1 MNNRSMGGANVPI
14 DQLWYTWSTV
24 GLSSVTTGF
33 RIRAA
38 SGSLAE
44 VMSPRVQNLDQYL
57 RYDLPDG
64 ADRFNP
70 ENAPHSLALLQT
82 SDGERILVNK
92 IYQGRDGVGRPGAF
106 FAHLLAPLPHD
117 FTTNDAFLLWRS
129 GFWRSS
135 DAGMGNNLYLSDTSL
150 AELRS
155 SYKLSYDQLDIFQ
168 FPDVETEKLRT
179 MLPYFISSYLLWRTE
194 WEAWQKK
201 GGQGQPPKHL
211 YIAAPADM
219 IATFFLALTLC
230 LPDALLTDLTFST
243 YEKDVQSLDQTM
255 IVGTTFT
262 DEMIS
267 MHTDLAQSC
276 YENDITLNCY
286 YPDKS
291 TPLDKYSLG
300 GLAFAAAKNIT
311 EKLTNSKGKE
321 KLRNFKSRKKFV
333 ENTHFVD
340 VSMYLTTYDGVF
352 LRERKS
358 DKPTFEHYLTHPEGA
373 AEYFG
378 DPGIPAF
385 GIRLALEDSYWGT
398 YTLAPGLKRLTVYS
412 NKEGDEALA
421 QALFDIGTRAEETFV
436 DSVERVKSLHA
447 IPALI
452 EIMDAFSSLKSSSNP
467 AQWKEIWNAPL
478 YSLQGKSKQTFLNFF
493 LLNPPVYYKFL
504 QQWMRSL
511 APNQYDLLDGLLQV
525 PWTDSEGFFALN
537 TPLWLKFDA
546 LEASAIPETQ
556 KKAPGPHLRATITA
570 IITYFV
576 KDKQDWSQAIAVY
589 KTFEAASPQYK
600 QPWEEILL
608 NSPLSVGQEH
618 TLITSA
624 NRVWFLQHYGPLYL
638 PSQRADSIAVQFK
651 YLRGNSQDKLAVLST
666 WLIPLI
672 QGRDVRPREF
682 TRWLESPQNSHNIE
696 RVLDIVQLQLVE
708 RATFLENYGTYYLP
722 LLYRRMEYHAFEQ
735 TYMCMF
741 IREYLHNLDEAIVR
755 TSQSTQSFIATL
767 SQESASLP
775 PDIQNLLAKFTRF
788 DDAFNQN
795 PDSLNLVIAIAHA
808 LEQQST
814 NRAGLYQKM
823 AQRFVTSISNETYLS
838 EVVRT
843 IRDISPPFTRN
854 DLFQIL
860 LVIAQIVRDNM
871 AQSQSF
877 PVNQV
882 TLYVNFAFFADVIFV
897 KPDAPVDTRCEQGI
911 YKLFQKNFLD
921 RLLERSNDNLFQQ
934 LERNLANE
942 SRHML
947 RDYQENGVIE
957 TAHPQLA
964 KLLPQQRVN
973 RLVYR
978 TELAST
984 FVEKIANETYLA
996 EMIRAMQQAAF
1007 TLDDLF
1013 QILFMMAQSVHDEI
1027 IVESTPFFIGRM
1039 VLYLGFV
1046 LHADIIFITSGQES
1060 PATCESYIY
1069 SHFQKNFLARLLEGI
1084 NTSIRKELYERLADE
1099 DTKKLANL
1107 GYRLRT
1113 SNYPISSGTTLAA
1126 KNNSVHT
1133 STFATKRATLFSWFR
1148 ALLPARRHGNIQPT
1162 AIVETH
1168 QAVQPTLPSNEENAY
1183 YKVLN
1188 NQQPRKRGLWSKG
1201 EDVIEGGFEKI
1212 TDHGLKRNKI
1222 NRPR

>member
-1 MNNRSMGGANVPI
+1 MNNRSMGGANAPI

-57 RYDLPDG
+57 RYNLPDG

-106 FAHLLAPLPHD
+106 FAHLLAPLPKD
-117 FTTNDAFLLWRS
+117 FTTKDAFLLWRS

-135 DAGMGNNLYLSDTSL
+135 DAGMGNNLYLNETSL

-155 SYKLSYDQLDIFQ
+155 SYEISSDQLDIFQ
-168 FPDVETEKLRT
+168 FPDVDSEKLRT
-179 MLPYFISSYLLWRTE
+179 MLPYFIGLYLMWRTE
-194 WEAWQKK
+194 WETWQNK

-219 IATFFLALTLC
+219 VATFFLALTLC

-291 TPLDKYSLG
+291 TSLDKYSLG
-300 GLAFAAAKNIT
+300 VLAFAAAKNIT
-311 EKLTNSKGKE
+311 EKLTNSKGRE
-321 KLRNFKSRKKFV
+321 KLRNFKARRKFV
-333 ENTHFVD
+333 ENPHLAD

-352 LRERKS
+352 LKERKS
-358 DKPTFEHYLTHPEGA
+358 DKPTFEYYLTHPEGA

-378 DPGIPAF
+378 DTGIPAF
-385 GIRLALEDSYWGT
+385 GIRLALEDPYWGT
-398 YTLAPGLKRLTVYS
+398 NTFVPGLKRLTAYS

-421 QALFDIGTRAEETFV
+421 QALLDIGTRAEETFV
-436 DSVERVKSLHA
+436 DGVEKGKALHA
-447 IPALI
+447 IPVLI
-452 EIMDAFSSLKSSSNP
+452 EIMDAFSSLKSLSNP

-478 YSLQGKSKQTFLNFF
+478 YLLRGKPKQTFLNFF
-493 LLNPPVYYKFL
+493 LANPPVYYRFL

-511 APNQYDLLDGLLQV
+511 TQNQYDLLDGLLRV

-546 LEASAIPETQ
+546 LEASTIPETQ
-556 KKAPGPHLRATITA
+556 KKAPGPYLRATITA
-570 IITYFV
+570 IVAYFV
-576 KDKQDWSQAIAVY
+576 KDKQDWSHAITMY

-600 QPWEEILL
+600 QPWEEVLL
-608 NSPLSVGQEH
+608 DSPVSVGQEH
-618 TLITSA
+618 TLITSV

-638 PSQRADSIAVQFK
+638 PSQRAESIAIQFK
-651 YLRGNSQDKLAVLST
+651 YLQGNSQDKLAVLST
-666 WLIPLI
+666 WLVPLTR
-672 QGRDVRPREF
+672 GRDVRPREF
-682 TRWLESPQNSHNIE
+682 TLWLESPQNYQNIE
-696 RVLDIVQLQLVE
+696 KVLNIVQLQSVE
-708 RATFLENYGTYYLP
+708 IATFLENYGAYYLP
-722 LLYRRMEYHAFEQ
+722 LLYGRMEYHTFEK
-735 TYMCMF
+735 TYMYMF
-741 IREYLHNLDEAIVR
+741 IKEYLHNLDEATTR
-755 TSQSTQSFIATL
+755 TSRSTQSFIAAL
-767 SQESASLP
+767 SQGSASLP
-775 PDIQNLLAKFTRF
+775 PDIRSLLATFTRF

-795 PDSLNLVIAIAHA
+795 PDSLNLVIAIANA

-823 AQRFVTSISNETYLS
+823 AQRFVASISNETYLS

-860 LVIAQIVRDNM
+860 LAMAQTVRDDM

-877 PVNQV
+877 LIDQV

-897 KPDAPVDTRCEQGI
+897 KPDAPVDTRCDQYI

-921 RLLERSNDNLFQQ
+921 RLLEEAMIASSSN
-934 LERNLANE
+934 
-942 SRHML
+942 
-947 RDYQENGVIE
+947 
-957 TAHPQLA
+957 
-964 KLLPQQRVN
+964 
-973 RLVYR
+973 
-978 TELAST
+978 
-984 FVEKIANETYLA
+984 
-996 EMIRAMQQAAF
+996 
-1007 TLDDLF
+1007 
-1013 QILFMMAQSVHDEI
+1013 
-1027 IVESTPFFIGRM
+1027 
-1039 VLYLGFV
+1039 
-1046 LHADIIFITSGQES
+1046 
-1060 PATCESYIY
+1060 
-1069 SHFQKNFLARLLEGI
+1069 
-1084 NTSIRKELYERLADE
+1084 
-1099 DTKKLANL
+1099 
-1107 GYRLRT
+1107 
-1113 SNYPISSGTTLAA
+1113 
-1126 KNNSVHT
+1126 
-1133 STFATKRATLFSWFR
+1133 
-1148 ALLPARRHGNIQPT
+1148 
-1162 AIVETH
+1162 
-1168 QAVQPTLPSNEENAY
+1168 
-1183 YKVLN
+1183 
-1188 NQQPRKRGLWSKG
+1188 
-1201 EDVIEGGFEKI
+1201 
-1212 TDHGLKRNKI
+1212 
-1222 NRPR
+1222 